1 MERTT
6 STVADRYVLGPLIAA
21 GGMAEVYRARD
32 EVLARTVA
40 VKILLRH
47 LGEDSDVVARFRREA
62 LAAARLTHPNIIA
75 IYDTGTDGPGDD
87 QRHYIVMEHCPGGS
101 LHSALENKGSFD
113 PTEVASVGATICSA
127 LGYAHAEG
135 VIHRDIKPGNVLI
148 VEHGTLKVTD
158 FGIAKAAFTSGDLT
172 TTGSIIGTVSY
183 ISPEQAQGQE
193 PDGRSDLY
201 SLGVL
206 LYQLATGRLP
216 FRGESEVATALSHV
230 REQPLPPRSIRAGIP
245 RALEEVILK
254 ALAKDPVDRFASA
267 EEMKHELERTGGTAT
282 QALPIPHPAPAPEVQ
297 VPLEER
303 EPTGPMPFIKTE
315 GKRNAPVVALVI
327 GAIVA
332 AIVIAAVVGSR
343 TEQTPQDGP
352 QGGAQAGSVNVE
364 IAEASDFDPHGGDG
378 EHPELVDD
386 SYDEDPTTSWRTEN
400 YEASLQAQGKP
411 GVGIYFD
418 LGSEATV
425 QRVRVDFDRAGYSV
439 ELRASN
445 SLGDDEAAFE
455 LIEEVGSADAQQV
468 FEVDESYRYWL
479 VWLTGFPGGG
489 GGRAAVTEV
498 SFDGG

>member
-6 STVADRYVLGPLIAA
+6 STVADRYVLGPLIAT

-47 LGEDSDVVARFRREA
+47 LGEDADVVTRFRREA

-75 IYDTGTDGPGDD
+75 IYDTGTDGPEDD

-101 LHSALENKGSFD
+101 LHSAVEDRGSFD

-230 REQPLPPRSIRAGIP
+230 REQPLPPRSLRAGIP

-254 ALAKDPVDRFASA
+254 ALSKDPADRFASA
-267 EEMKHELERTGGTAT
+267 EEMKHELEMTGGTAT

-315 GKRNAPVVALVI
+315 GKRNAPVVLLVI

-332 AIVIAAVVGSR
+332 ATVIAAVVGSR
-343 TEQTPQDGP
+343 TEQAPQDGP
-352 QGGAQAGSVNVE
+352 DGEQAEAVNVE
-364 IAEASDFDPHGGDG
+364 IAAASDFDPHGGDG
-378 EHPELVDD
+378 EHPELVED
-386 SYDEDPTTSWRTEN
+386 SYDEDPSTSWRTST
-400 YEASLQAQGKP
+400 YSASLQAVKP

-418 LGSEATV
+418 LGSEV
-425 QRVRVDFDRAGYSV
+425 DVEQVLVDFDRAGYSV

-445 SLGDDEAAFE
+445 SLGDDETAFE
-455 LIEEVGSADAQQV
+455 LIEKTDSADAQQV
-468 FEVDESYRYWL
+468 FDVDERYRYWL